1 MEDISAVEA
10 LIAAQGSE
18 HNEPLQGEEQ
28 ASAVDVMKQM
38 KFIGDKITEVSI
50 KLIMNMRWT
59 KRECLFLNYS

>member
-10 LIAAQGSE
+10 LIAAQGSDA
-18 HNEPLQGEEQ
+18 NEPLQGEEQ

-50 KLIMNMRWT
+50 SLK
-59 KRECLFLNYS
+59 